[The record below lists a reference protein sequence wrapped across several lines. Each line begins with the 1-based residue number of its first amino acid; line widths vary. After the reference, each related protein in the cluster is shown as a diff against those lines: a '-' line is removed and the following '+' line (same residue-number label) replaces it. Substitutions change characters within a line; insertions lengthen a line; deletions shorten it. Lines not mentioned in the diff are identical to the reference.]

1 MMGAVRDNLQ
11 QNLNYYLKANK
22 MTQKKLSELLDV
34 SQAAVTNW
42 TKGKNSPDIET
53 LIRICNIL
61 KISINDILDVGVP
74 VADSN
79 LSKTER
85 AYIQKYIALDCNGK
99 SLVHLI
105 IDNETQRMHTQT
117 VHPI

>member
-1 MMGAVRDNLQ
+1 MGAVRDNLQ

-61 KISINDILDVGVP
+61 KISINDL
-74 VADSN
+74 
-79 LSKTER
+79 
-85 AYIQKYIALDCNGK
+85 K
-99 SLVHLI
+99 SLLERLISGLHLI
-105 IDNETQRMHTQT
+105 PTEWIRQHRQ
-117 VHPI
+117 